1 MQRVLHSICC
11 TRVLIHIRSAYAMTN
26 IRSNG
31 SYSGQRAHRIADTP
45 MNFQVQFRPEEISQD
60 LPLDEL
66 HSDGSVKRSVTSSG
80 EVVDF
85 V

>member
-1 MQRVLHSICC
+1 
-11 TRVLIHIRSAYAMTN
+11 
-26 IRSNG
+26 
-31 SYSGQRAHRIADTP
+31 

-60 LPLDEL
+60 LPLDEM

>member
-1 MQRVLHSICC
+1 
-11 TRVLIHIRSAYAMTN
+11 MTN

-31 SYSGQRAHRIADTP
+31 SYSGQRANHAVDTP
-45 MNFQVQFRPEEISQD
+45 MNFQVQFRREDVSQD

-66 HSDGSVKRSVTSSG
+66 HSDGSVKRSVASSG
-80 EVVDF
+80 EIVNF